1 MYVKRHTYP
10 FFIYKPIPLSLHLL
24 MGTDEIHVKT
34 GHSLTFISK

>member
-1 MYVKRHTYP
+1 MSNDIHIL

-24 MGTDEIHVKT
+24 KGIDEIRVKT